1 MITILTPPHRV
12 KARKPHRCDWCGKR
26 IEIGEEH
33 TVSTNVGDG
42 IYNWR
47 ECDRCATYV
56 SQMMRMPDKFY
67 FDDGVGGWTSES
79 FVEFMREEYPATW
92 EAWEFQNRL
101 EARS

>member
-1 MITILTPPHRV
+1 MITILTPHHRV

-47 ECDRCATYV
+47 ECDRCSLYV
-56 SQMMRMPDKFY
+56 KAAIDGD
-67 FDDGVGGWTSES
+67 FDVDPTIEGFSS
-79 FVEFMREEYPATW
+79 SDFIEFMREEYPATW
-92 EAWEFQNRL
+92 GAWKDL
-101 EARS
+101 DK